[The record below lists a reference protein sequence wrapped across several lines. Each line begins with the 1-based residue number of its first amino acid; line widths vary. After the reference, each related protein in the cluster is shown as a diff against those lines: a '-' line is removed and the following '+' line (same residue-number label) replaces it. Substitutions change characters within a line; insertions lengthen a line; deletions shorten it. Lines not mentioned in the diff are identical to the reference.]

1 LIGRD
6 LRDRPGRWGSAGGS
20 FPLIA
25 LLILLALAPASGR
38 DEAVAGG
45 GSEAGSA
52 FGSILLDAYI
62 DDGGRALIVGY
73 LKADSLDDL
82 AFLAGSEVEYDE
94 DLGELYALSDA
105 LTSIRDGVTTLE
117 FEADGRWEECH
128 LAFYLPKEAT
138 PSAVTASE
146 GLEVSVVE
154 EEGSLVV
161 EAIGYDL
168 DGAEVS
174 IDYLL

>member
-1 LIGRD
+1 MIGRD

-73 LKADSLDDL
+73 LKADSLSTSEP
-82 AFLAGSEVEYDE
+82 ARKARSSTTRISGS
-94 DLGELYALSDA
+94 S
-105 LTSIRDGVTTLE
+105 
-117 FEADGRWEECH
+117 
-128 LAFYLPKEAT
+128 T
-138 PSAVTASE
+138 P
-146 GLEVSVVE
+146 
-154 EEGSLVV
+154 
-161 EAIGYDL
+161 
-168 DGAEVS
+168 
-174 IDYLL
+174 